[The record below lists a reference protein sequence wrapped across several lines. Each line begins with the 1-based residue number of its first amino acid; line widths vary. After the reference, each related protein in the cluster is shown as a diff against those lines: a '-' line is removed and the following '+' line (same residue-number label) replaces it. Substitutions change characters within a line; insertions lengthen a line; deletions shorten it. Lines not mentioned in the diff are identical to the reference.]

1 MERVGREVWG
11 ESGAPDPHDRRSVYV
26 GPSGLEG
33 GGEGLYARRPA
44 LPGALLAYFGGRKT
58 VEDDFL
64 FANMTAE
71 EEEDAASY
79 YFNLAAFSPPW
90 WGVPDGQVGDK
101 QTNKQTTIKEYF

>member
-1 MERVGREVWG
+1 MDK
-11 ESGAPDPHDRRSVYV
+11 SS
-26 GPSGLEG
+26 EG

-71 EEEDAASY
+71 EEEDATSY
-79 YFNLAAFSPPW
+79 YFDLADACPDW
-90 WGVPDGQVGDK
+90 WGVPEGQVAESDVV
-101 QTNKQTTIKEYF
+101 E